1 MIGLPVEFTM
11 PSGFN
16 RGSTPNDTPYC
27 GIVNAELF
35 GAAIPQPS
43 GETSSKRPGS
53 LEMPAFGGGRGDSRW
68 AFLAWERQESRN
80 WAHHGYRLMPE
91 GGLEIERPSSTKG
104 ETGRIMVTG
113 RMG

>member
-35 GAAIPQPS
+35 GVLLSARRHGCERLPGNGFHVRACFSPVGIAGAGRFS
-43 GETSSKRPGS
+43 GRCEKFRHISSAPYSTTLADR
-53 LEMPAFGGGRGDSRW
+53 GGFSR
-68 AFLAWERQESRN
+68 L
-80 WAHHGYRLMPE
+80 
-91 GGLEIERPSSTKG
+91 
-104 ETGRIMVTG
+104 
-113 RMG
+113 